1 MVKKKATFWSDFGI
15 EVGPKGNVLNVFS
28 EINFEKLGKN
38 SMFKKGESKK
48 LRFPIKF
55 KKWLKW
61 SVC

>member
-55 KKWLKW
+55 KK
-61 SVC
+61 